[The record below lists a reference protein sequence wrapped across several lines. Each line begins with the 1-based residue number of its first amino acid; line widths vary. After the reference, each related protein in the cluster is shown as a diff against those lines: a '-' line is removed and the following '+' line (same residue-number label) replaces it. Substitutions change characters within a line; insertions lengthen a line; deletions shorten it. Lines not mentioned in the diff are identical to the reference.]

1 MMRKTLCVIGAS
13 GLVGS
18 HIVKA
23 ALGKG
28 YRVNGTMRNMND
40 LESIS
45 YLKKLKNSDNLT
57 LFSADMRNPNDL
69 DKPLSG
75 TDAVFIASLI
85 PIYFGS
91 NGKPAR
97 EMTISEGKTEIIKPT
112 VDGCLNILNAARRN
126 NIKTAAVCS
135 STSSTNPVPSQPFK
149 NEVEHWS
156 DELEQ
161 YNSGKFTSASKTVM
175 EKEAIKYANANN
187 IRLSIILP
195 TGLFGEA
202 LLPKHLEHNPFKWL
216 KSLIDGGAPRHDAI
230 PNNSTSLIHLDDL
243 ANLFLAA
250 YENPNASGRYFG
262 VYGSFHWKD
271 IYEECAKLIPHMVQP
286 SPLTEQ
292 PLPATTFNF
301 SRRDSLGVTIRDF
314 PTLLKETV
322 DWIKSEPFLKED
334 I

>member
-1 MMRKTLCVIGAS
+1 MMKKTLCVIGAT

-28 YRVNGTMRNMND
+28 YRVNGTMRNLND
-40 LESIS
+40 LESAS
-45 YLKKLKNSDNLT
+45 YLKKLSNSKNLT
-57 LFSADMRNPNDL
+57 LFSADMKNPKDL
-69 DKPLSG
+69 DDPLSG
-75 TDAVFIASLI
+75 TDAVFLASLI
-85 PIYFGS
+85 PTYFGS

-112 VDGCLNILNAARRN
+112 VDGCLNILDAAKRN
-126 NIKTAAVCS
+126 NVQTAVVCS
-135 STSSTNPVPSQPFK
+135 STSSTNPIPSQPFK

-161 YNSGKFTSASKTVM
+161 YSSGKFTSAAKTVM
-175 EKEAIKYANANN
+175 EKEAIKYASAND
-187 IRLSIILP
+187 IRLSILLP

-216 KSLIDGGAPRHDAI
+216 KSLIEGGGPRHDAV
-230 PNNSTSLIHLDDL
+230 PNNSTSMIHLVDL

-262 VYGSFHWKD
+262 VYGSLHWKE
-271 IYEECAKLIPHMVQP
+271 IYEECAKLIPNMVQP
-286 SPLTEQ
+286 TPLTEQ
-292 PLPATTFNF
+292 PLPATTFDF
-301 SRRDSLGVTIRDF
+301 SRRDSLGVSIRDF

-322 DWIKSEPFLKED
+322 DWIKSDPFSE
-334 I
+334 

>member
-1 MMRKTLCVIGAS
+1 MRKTLCVIGAS

-28 YRVNGTMRNMND
+28 YRVNGTMRNLND
-40 LESIS
+40 LESTS

-85 PIYFGS
+85 PTYFGS

-126 NIKTAAVCS
+126 NIKTAVVCS

-156 DELEQ
+156 DELEE
-161 YNSGKFTSASKTVM
+161 YNSGKFTSAAKTVM
-175 EKEAIKYANANN
+175 EKEAIKYASANN

-216 KSLIDGGAPRHDAI
+216 KSLIDGGAPRHESI
-230 PNNSTSLIHLDDL
+230 PNNSTSMIHLDDL

-271 IYEECAKLIPHMVQP
+271 IYEECANLFLIWFSLPH
-286 SPLTEQ
+286 
-292 PLPATTFNF
+292 
-301 SRRDSLGVTIRDF
+301 
-314 PTLLKETV
+314 
-322 DWIKSEPFLKED
+322 
-334 I
+334 

>member
-1 MMRKTLCVIGAS
+1 MKKTLCVIGAT

-28 YRVNGTMRNMND
+28 YRVNGTMRNLND
-40 LESIS
+40 LESAS
-45 YLKKLKNSDNLT
+45 YLKKLNNSKNLT
-57 LFSADMRNPNDL
+57 LFSADMKNPNDL
-69 DKPLSG
+69 DNPLSG

-85 PIYFGS
+85 PTYFGS

-112 VDGCLNILNAARRN
+112 VDGCLNILDAAKRN
-126 NIKTAAVCS
+126 NVQTAVVCS
-135 STSSTNPVPSQPFK
+135 STSSTNPIPSQPFK

-161 YNSGKFTSASKTVM
+161 YSSGKFTSAAKTVM
-175 EKEAIKYANANN
+175 EKEAIKYASAND
-187 IRLSIILP
+187 IRLSILLP

-202 LLPKHLEHNPFKWL
+202 LLPKHLGHNPFKWL
-216 KSLIDGGAPRHDAI
+216 KRLIEGGCPRHDAV
-230 PNNSTSLIHLDDL
+230 PNNSTSMIHLVDL

-250 YENPNASGRYFG
+250 YENPNATGRYFG
-262 VYGSFHWKD
+262 VCGSLHWKE
-271 IYEECAKLIPHMVQP
+271 IYEECAKLIPNMVQP
-286 SPLTEQ
+286 TPLTEQ
-292 PLPATTFNF
+292 PLPATTFDF
-301 SRRDSLGVTIRDF
+301 SRRDSLGVSIRDF

-322 DWIKSEPFLKED
+322 DWIKSDPFSE
-334 I
+334 

>member
-1 MMRKTLCVIGAS
+1 MMKKTLCVIGAT

-28 YRVNGTMRNMND
+28 YRVNGTMRNLND
-40 LESIS
+40 LESAS
-45 YLKKLKNSDNLT
+45 YLKKLNNSKNLS
-57 LFSADMRNPNDL
+57 LFSADMKNPKDL
-69 DKPLSG
+69 DDPLSG

-85 PIYFGS
+85 PTYFGS

-112 VDGCLNILNAARRN
+112 VDGCLNILDAARRN
-126 NIKTAAVCS
+126 NVQTAVVCS
-135 STSSTNPVPSQPFK
+135 STSSTNPIPSQPFK

-161 YNSGKFTSASKTVM
+161 YSSGKFTSAAKTVM
-175 EKEAIKYANANN
+175 EKEAIKYASAND
-187 IRLSIILP
+187 IRLSILLP

-216 KSLIDGGAPRHDAI
+216 KSLIEGGGPRHDAV
-230 PNNSTSLIHLDDL
+230 PNNSTSMIHLVDL

-262 VYGSFHWKD
+262 VHGSFHWKE
-271 IYEECAKLIPHMVQP
+271 IYEECAKLIPNMVQP
-286 SPLTEQ
+286 TPLTEQ
-292 PLPATTFNF
+292 PLPATTFDF
-301 SRRDSLGVTIRDF
+301 SRRDSLGVSIRDF

-322 DWIKSEPFLKED
+322 DWIKSDPFSK
-334 I
+334 